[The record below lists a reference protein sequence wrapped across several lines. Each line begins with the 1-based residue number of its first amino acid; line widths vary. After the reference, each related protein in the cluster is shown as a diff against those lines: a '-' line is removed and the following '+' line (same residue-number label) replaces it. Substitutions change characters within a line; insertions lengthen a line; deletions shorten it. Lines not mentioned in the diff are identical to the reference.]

1 MLQVKISEKFQA
13 VIEWVI
19 AILLIFLCM
28 KTSGFFYGSFS
39 PLKAYQQSERT
50 FHYGPSEII
59 NEIDIE
65 KGKIYLCRYKEWF
78 SANTVI
84 KKTLKWYIGD
94 GEVGRKIEKAD
105 KINYSWSGARIHDYF
120 LMKVYGY
127 VSEESIDKVL
137 LDVELDGLAKT
148 LEYKLEDDRMFI
160 FYWNED
166 VYDYKLK
173 ELRGVDKS
181 GKVIYSKDL

>member
-1 MLQVKISEKFQA
+1 MKINKKFQA
-13 VIEWVI
+13 AVEWVI
-19 AILLIFLCM
+19 AILLIFLCIRV
-28 KTSGFFYGSFS
+28 SGLTYGSFS
-39 PLKAYQQSERT
+39 PLKAHQQSEKT

-59 NEIDIE
+59 KEIDIE
-65 KGKIYLCRYKEWF
+65 KGKIYLCKYKEWF
-78 SANTVI
+78 SSSTVI
-84 KKTLKWYIGD
+84 KRTIKWYIGD
-94 GEVGRKIEKAD
+94 GQGGRKIEKAD
-105 KINYSWSGARIHDYF
+105 KISYSWNGSRIHDYF

-160 FYWNED
+160 FYWDEE